1 MAQIFAL
8 DLSEARAA
16 ALEARNTLAAAPTK
30 VRNAYAA
37 GRMTRTTEDW
47 GTSNSSA
54 DLDLWANLWALR
66 GRARRLST
74 NNPLVRKYL
83 RMCQKN
89 IIGHNGMQLQMKVPM
104 KKGKKLN
111 KKLSLEI
118 ERAFLKWGRRDCC
131 TVTGK
136 MTWKQAQRFA
146 VQQWKRDGEC
156 IVRMVTYD
164 RNPFNFALQFIDPDQ
179 LDLNYFNYLMP
190 NGNQIRMGVETDP
203 YGKPVAYHLWNRHPA
218 EYSTAP
224 QFRIR
229 VPAEEIVHLYSEE
242 RVGQTRGYPEMS
254 ASMIAVHMIGKYSE
268 AEIIAA
274 RTAAEKQGF
283 FESTASDEGYDGP
296 RDNEDRITMKAEPG
310 LLEQLPAGVTFKPW
324 DSQHPTQAFPYFM
337 KSQTRMAGAGLDV
350 SYESLAND
358 REGVNYSS
366 IRAGLLDERDTWR
379 IEQDIV
385 EDTFCRAISERWLEH
400 AWLAGQVKFDGLP
413 SDYYEYANFHA
424 RGWPWVDPLKDI
436 QAALLAVENGY
447 VPQSQQMGENG
458 NDFEETIDTIKYEQD
473 YIKESGVVL
482 GTDTKG
488 KADTA
493 TDDQDPGAAG
503 ADTKTN
509 TPADDAKRL
518 LKKYGLRGLLNMRR
532 YWFGFDDDEDKE
544 IDN

>member
-1 MAQIFAL
+1 MQLFSL

-16 ALEARNTLAAAPTK
+16 LMEKRNQLAAPTK
-30 VRNAYAA
+30 TRSNYAA

-74 NNPLVRKYL
+74 NNPLIQKYL

-89 IIGHNGMQLQMKVPM
+89 IAGPDGIQLQMKVPM

-111 KKLSLEI
+111 KKLNTEI
-118 ERAFLKWGRRDCC
+118 EGAWLRWCRKNSC

-136 MTWKQAQRFA
+136 MTMAQSMRFA
-146 VQQWKRDGEC
+146 VEQWKRDGEC

-164 RNPFNFALQFIDPDQ
+164 KNPFNFALQFFDPDQ

-203 YGKPVAYHLWNRHPA
+203 YGLPVAYHLWKRHPA

-224 QFRIR
+224 QYRVR
-229 VPAEEIVHLYSEE
+229 VPASEIVHLFSGK
-242 RVGQTRGYPEMS
+242 RVGQTRGYPEM
-254 ASMIAVHMIGKYSE
+254 APSMIALHMIGKYAE

-283 FESTASDEGYDGP
+283 FESAASDEGFIGE
-296 RDNEDRITMKAEPG
+296 RDADDRIAMKAEPG

-324 DSQHPTQAFPYFM
+324 DAQHPTQAFPHFM
-337 KSQTRMAGAGLDV
+337 KSMTRMAGAGMDV
-350 SYESLAND
+350 SYEGLAND

-379 IEQDIV
+379 TEQDIFK
-385 EDTFCRAISERWLEH
+385 EIFCRPIFEQWLTNS
-400 AWLAGQVKFDGLP
+400 WLAGEIKLDGLP
-413 SDYYEYANFHA
+413 SDYFEYVNFHA
-424 RGWPWVDPLKDI
+424 RGWPWVDPLKDM
-436 QAALLAVENGY
+436 QAAVLAVQNGY
-447 VPQSQQMGENG
+447 VSQAQQMAESG
-458 NDFEETIDTIKYEQD
+458 NDFEETIDAIAYEQE
-473 YIKESGVVL
+473 YIKASGAIL

-488 KADTA
+488 VADTA
-493 TDDQDPGAAG
+493 DDTAADDTPAG
-503 ADTKTN
+503 A
-509 TPADDAKRL
+509 
-518 LKKYGLRGLLNMRR
+518 KKP
-532 YWFGFDDDEDKE
+532 ET
-544 IDN
+544 DN